1 MTPPWTIS
9 SSSVATAILTNG
21 INVLARPPPV
31 VDTSEDLFKM
41 FDLTATASKV
51 ARVDEKG
58 EKKPLRKS
66 YKSYLKTLKIDG
78 HFEPVKRE
86 ATDAGHLLSGLC
98 EVPEQEWHVHF
109 VQGRE
114 VESGMSQD
122 VLDLL
127 DNACTMNKGNINSI
141 WNPSVL
147 GDLAP
152 GKVAGSMKGRETAP
166 GTPMGGYPAGA
177 VARPS
182 ALSQVRSAL
191 DLNRPRKNKKRALG
205 DAGFEGFGEGAQDD
219 DVGMETG
226 YSTADGDE
234 RAPVQKRRK
243 KVQLPGRILFLSC
256 YYLLTLA
263 FRTPVVPLPHSN
275 QSARPKAM
283 APTWL
288 GCKKGVSLPAV
299 TY

>member
-1 MTPPWTIS
+1 M
-9 SSSVATAILTNG
+9 
-21 INVLARPPPV
+21 
-31 VDTSEDLFKM
+31 VDTSEDLFKI
-41 FDLTATASKV
+41 FDLRATASKV

-109 VQGRE
+109 EQGRE
-114 VESGMSQD
+114 IERGMSQD
-122 VLDLL
+122 ILDLVG
-127 DNACTMNKGNINSI
+127 DACTMNKGNVNPV
-141 WNPSVL
+141 WNPAVL

-152 GKVAGSMKGRETAP
+152 GKVAGPTKGRETAP
-166 GTPMGGYPAGA
+166 GTPMGGYTGGA
-177 VARPS
+177 VARPN
-182 ALSQVRSAL
+182 ALGQVRSAL
-191 DLNRPRKNKKRALG
+191 DPNRPRKNKKRAIG

-243 KVQLPGRILFLSC
+243 KVLLPGRVLFLSC

-263 FRTPVVPLPHSN
+263 LRTLVLLPHSK
-275 QSARPKAM
+275 QSVRHKATG
-283 APTWL
+283 PTWS
-288 GCKKGVSLPAV
+288 GYEKGASLQAK
-299 TY
+299 TC